1 MLLPHEADYDI
12 YDSKPGKDYVTGYVV
27 QVFIPFKEREI
38 AALGTLLVNPKVN
51 AYACIITPY
60 NTIDGSACIAYLF
73 AKTKFEYELLKQTI
87 KGRQM
92 NKAQARLKDTLPT
105 RERVWFHKAWISEH
119 YDPTLFNTDAKK
131 YMRVRHYNEIR
142 NVFGKDK
149 VYEWRKAYYKEK
161 KTCYEP
167 RSEEDEI
174 CKNSWTGTNCL
185 CMKCPL
191 SHVADRYDSGG
202 RCLKKVKGVVK

>member
-38 AALGTLLVNPKVN
+38 VALGTLLVNPKVN

-60 NTIDGSACIAYLF
+60 NTIDGAACIAYLL
-73 AKTKFEYELLKQTI
+73 AKTKFEYELLKSYVVKSTDVEV
-87 KGRQM
+87 
-92 NKAQARLKDTLPT
+92 RLKDTLPT

-119 YDPTLFNTDAKK
+119 YDPTMFDTDAKK
-131 YMRVRHYNEIR
+131 YKRAKCDATLKKA
-142 NVFGKDK
+142 FGEKNMK
-149 VYEWRKAYYKEK
+149 KWRKAYYKEK
-161 KTCYEP
+161 QTCYEP

-174 CKNSWTGTNCL
+174 CKNSHGGPGAHCIF
-185 CMKCPL
+185 CPL
-191 SHVADRYDSGG
+191 SRLADRYDSSG
-202 RCLKKVKGVVK
+202 RCLKKIKGVVK